1 MDLVW
6 KSIGR
11 GWLLRGCVLMS
22 VHPRRSATRDR
33 PDHEAG
39 DCIDD
44 DGYEKEREA
53 DLDQRAEVE
62 VAGGLRELA
71 RDDAGQRVGGRER
84 GIAGVGGVSDGHGE
98 FHG

>member
-71 RDDAGQRVGGRER
+71 RDDAGHRVGGCEE
-84 GIAGVGGVSDGHGE
+84 GLAEVGVLAHDHGDR
-98 FHG
+98 